1 MQRTKNKTG
10 KPLIGR
16 VEKISFPELDIYG
29 IDAKVDTGAYT
40 SSLHCH
46 DIELFE
52 QKGEQWVK
60 FYVLDPDH
68 PEFEEKQYQS
78 KVHDIRKIKSSNGL
92 SEERV
97 VIKQLSQFSS
107 KKRVIE
113 LSLADR
119 SAMRFPVLLGRKF
132 LDQFIIDTSK
142 KYLTE

>member
-1 MQRTKNKTG
+1 MQTSKKKSG

-16 VEKISFPELDIYG
+16 VEKISFPELDITG

-46 DIELFE
+46 DVELTE
-52 QKGEQWVK
+52 QNGEQWVL

-68 PEFEEKQYQS
+68 PEFEKKQYRS

-92 SEERV
+92 SDERV
-97 VIKQLSQFSS
+97 VIKQISFFCG

-119 SAMRFPVLLGRKF
+119 SAMKFPVLLGRKF